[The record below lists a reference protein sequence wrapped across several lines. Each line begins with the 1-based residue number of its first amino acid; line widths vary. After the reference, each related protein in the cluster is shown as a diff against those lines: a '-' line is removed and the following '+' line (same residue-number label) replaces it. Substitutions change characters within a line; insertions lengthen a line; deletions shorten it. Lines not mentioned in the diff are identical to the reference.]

1 MRVIVNSPVL
11 IGGVWFDPDPLPQTV
26 QDAVGGHLIDIG
38 AATRYEEKIVS
49 VTEKKSPDLVSFA
62 SPLDQ
67 VSPEPIAKP
76 RRGRP
81 PKSLS

>member
-26 QDAVGGHLIDIG
+26 QDAVGGHLIQIG

-49 VTEKKSPDLVSFA
+49 VTEKKSLDQVTFA
-62 SPLDQ
+62 SPLDP
-67 VSPEPIAKP
+67 VLPEQIVKP

-81 PKSLS
+81 RKSL

>member
-26 QDAVGGHLIDIG
+26 QDAVGGHLLQIG

-49 VTEKKSPDLVSFA
+49 VTEKKSPGLVTFA
-62 SPLDQ
+62 SPLDP
-67 VSPEPIAKP
+67 VLPEQIVKP

-81 PKSLS
+81 RKSL